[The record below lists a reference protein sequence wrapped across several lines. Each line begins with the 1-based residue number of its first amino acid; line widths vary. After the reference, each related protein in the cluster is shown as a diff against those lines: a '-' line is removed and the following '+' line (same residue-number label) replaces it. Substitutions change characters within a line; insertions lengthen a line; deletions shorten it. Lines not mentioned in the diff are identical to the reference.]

1 MRHLIVLAVATALPA
16 SVFAQTPRQPEV
28 SRTRPPEPTGAEIS
42 VRDAMTR
49 TYIIADDSME
59 GRDTGR
65 RGGVRSANYIAN
77 ELKRLGIEPAGDN
90 GTYFQAIPWL
100 FRKPDTTSSLEVAG
114 TTLRPGTDFFLLP
127 KLGPALA
134 LGGQPFGGG
143 FQGTGVPTIY
153 GGRIGDSTIAP
164 DQVRGKVVI
173 FAPPSTDAGFAFW
186 QRDNMRRY
194 AGAKAIVIATLELGV
209 PQQFRVGRETYWDA
223 NAPLAARPMTVILVT
238 TAVAARI
245 LGRPLT
251 AVAVGAAGSPIS
263 GHAAFIDSPAEAPSY
278 NVVGILRGSDAKLRN
293 SYVAVGAHH
302 DHIGIG
308 RGVDHDSIRAFNAI
322 VRERGADDPPPRQV
336 TEAQWSQIRI
346 ILDSLRAAHA
356 ARVDSIN
363 NGADDDA
370 SGSVLELEIAEAFAM
385 APRKPKRSLLFVWH
399 TAEEKGL
406 FGAQYYSD
414 HPTVPRD
421 SIVAQINMDQM
432 GRGEPVDKPT
442 GGPNSLVVI
451 GSRRLSTELGDLA
464 ERVNAK
470 SQHAFRFDYSFDKDG
485 DPTNAYCRSDHYMY
499 ARYGI
504 PVVFFSAAAW
514 HVDYHMVSD
523 EPQYIAYDRMT
534 RIGRYIRD
542 VVGEVADL
550 DRRPTVDKAKPDP
563 DGLCKQ

>member
-1 MRHLIVLAVATALPA
+1 MRPWTILALAVALPGSA
-16 SVFAQTPRQPEV
+16 ISQSAPLKRA
-28 SRTRPPEPTGAEIS
+28 PEPTTADITVS
-42 VRDAMTR
+42 DVMTR
-49 TYIIADDSME
+49 TYVIADDSME

-65 RGGVRSANYIAN
+65 RGGVRSANYIAG

-100 FRKPDTTSSLEVAG
+100 FRKPDTTSSLEVSG
-114 TTLRPGTDFFLLP
+114 TKLRPGVDFFLLP

-143 FQGTGVPTIY
+143 FQGDAVATIY
-153 GGRIGDSTIAP
+153 GGRIGDSTISPTA
-164 DQVRGKVVI
+164 VRGKVVI
-173 FAPPSTDAGFAFW
+173 FAPPSSDASFAFW
-186 QRDNMRRY
+186 QRDNLRRY
-194 AGAKAIVIATLELGV
+194 AGAKAIVIATLDLGV
-209 PQQFRVGRETYWDA
+209 PAQFRGGRESYWDA
-223 NAPLAARPMTVILVT
+223 NAPLAARPMTVVLVT
-238 TAVAARI
+238 TAAAERI
-245 LGRPLT
+245 LGRPL
-251 AVAVGAAGSPIS
+251 AQLSVGAAGAPIS
-263 GHAAFIDSPAEAPSY
+263 GQAAFIDSPAEAPSY
-278 NVVGILRGSDAKLRN
+278 NVVGILRGSDPKLRN

-302 DHIGIG
+302 DHVGFG
-308 RGVDHDSIRAFNAI
+308 RPVDHDSIRAFNSV
-322 VRERGADDPPPRQV
+322 VRQRGADDPQPRQV
-336 TEAQWSQIRI
+336 TDAQWSQIRAV
-346 ILDSLRAAHA
+346 LDSLHAAHGV
-356 ARVDSIN
+356 RLDSIN
-363 NGADDDA
+363 NGADDDG
-370 SGSVLELEIAEAFAM
+370 SGSVLELEIAESFAK
-385 APRKPKRSLLFVWH
+385 AARNPKRSLLFVWH

-432 GRGEPVDKPT
+432 GRGEPVDNPT

-451 GSRRLSTELGDLA
+451 GARRLSTELGDLA

-470 SQHAFRFDYSFDKDG
+470 QQQAFRFDYSFDKDG

-523 EPQYIAYDRMT
+523 EPQYIAYDRMA

-550 DRRPTVDKAKPDP
+550 DRRPVVDKAKPDP